1 MMHVTSSS
9 SSETTLVP
17 EVNDNRSVSGE
28 EGVRRN
34 RSGSADDLVPVQ
46 RLSIH
51 EREALILT
59 NLLEQA
65 EAGDAEAQ
73 FELADKYYSCPEE
86 ERDYKLA
93 QKWFRAAAT
102 QNHSRA
108 HLKLGELHFER
119 ANYVKAMKHFKGA
132 SQFGEVTSR
141 LKIAEM
147 YESGL
152 GVKRSY
158 IQAIL
163 WLLKASARNP
173 ACYDPVIDQQK
184 TEALHRI
191 EGAIKA
197 QLLQGDDSEKNLLRH
212 ARKGSLEAQY
222 LLVWHYRIV
231 LKPKKDLR
239 WLEKIADKTQDPS
252 IYMDLAEIY
261 FKGDCVKQDQKKGML
276 YLKKAVDLEHV
287 DAYVMFAQIL
297 RSKGVLTEAHR
308 YYLLAAERGDREAQ
322 SEIGFIYANGV
333 GIPRDLEKALI
344 WIRKS
349 AQQGYA
355 PAQHNLG
362 ELYEGD
368 RGIPADLVEARK
380 WYLSAAEQNFAPSMA
395 CLAVC
400 FYQGKGGSVDQAE
413 ALKYYKLVCEY
424 GLERNSQIEIENVAS
439 AHYMVGRMLFAGQG
453 APMNEAEGLKYI
465 KKSRQLG
472 YQSAHDFLVEKG
484 L

>member
-1 MMHVTSSS
+1 MHVTSSS
-9 SSETTLVP
+9 SSETTLAP

-34 RSGSADDLVPVQ
+34 RSGSTDDLVAVQ

-59 NLLEQA
+59 NLLEKA

-73 FELADKYYSCPEE
+73 FELADKYYSCPEK

-93 QKWFRAAAT
+93 QKWFRAAAA
-102 QNHSRA
+102 QNHKIA
-108 HLKLGELHFER
+108 HLRLGELHFER
-119 ANYVKAMKHFKGA
+119 ANYVKAMKHFQSA
-132 SQFGEVTSR
+132 SYFGEVTSR

-152 GVKRSY
+152 GVKKSY

-173 ACYDPVIDQQK
+173 ACYDPVIGNQK

-191 EGAIKA
+191 ESAIKA
-197 QLLQGDDSEKNLLRH
+197 ELLKGDDSEKNLLRH
-212 ARKGSLEAQY
+212 AKKGSLEAQY
-222 LLVWHYRIV
+222 FLVWHYRIV
-231 LKPKKDLR
+231 LKPKKDLK

-252 IYMDLAEIY
+252 LYMDLAEIY
-261 FKGDCVKQDQKKGML
+261 LKGDCVKQDQKKGML

-287 DAYVMFAQIL
+287 DAYVMLAQIY
-297 RSKGVLTEAHR
+297 KAQGQGVVTHT
-308 YYLLAAERGDREAQ
+308 YYLKAAERGDREAQ
-322 SEIGFIYANGV
+322 SEIGFMYANGV
-333 GIPRDLEKALI
+333 VVPKDLEESLI
-344 WIRKS
+344 WFRKS

-362 ELYEGD
+362 DIYEGD
-368 RGIPADLVEARK
+368 RGYAADLVEARK
-380 WYLSAAEQNFAPSMA
+380 WYLKAAGQNFVPSMA

-400 FYQGKGGSVDQAE
+400 FYQGKGGPVDQAE
-413 ALKYYKLVCEY
+413 SLKYYKLVCEY

-453 APMNEAEGLKYI
+453 APVNEAEGLKYI

-472 YQSAHDFLVEKG
+472 YQSAHDFLVERG